1 MKLMYNHEFQFSD
14 FHADDVG
21 NDGDD
26 DDDDGDDDDDDD
38 DDDGCVAVA
47 GSIMMMGQGG
57 EVGWKSPKMAVRS
70 H

>member
-1 MKLMYNHEFQFSD
+1 MKLRYNHEFQFPD

-21 NDGDD
+21 IDSDD
-26 DDDDGDDDDDDD
+26 DDDDGDDDDDD
-38 DDDGCVAVA
+38 GCAAVA